1 MHRRAELV
9 MSSLRKALARDRAR
23 AKAIRPRL
31 HGGSIRRVYPD
42 AVRKAARRRSRK
54 N

>member
-1 MHRRAELV
+1 MP
-9 MSSLRKALARDRAR
+9 SLRKAQARDRKR
-23 AKAIRPRL
+23 EKAQRPKL

-42 AVRKAARRRSRK
+42 AIKKALRPRRRRRGFDP

>member
-1 MHRRAELV
+1 MP
-9 MSSLRKALARDRAR
+9 SLRKARARDRQR
-23 AKAIRPRL
+23 EKAVLPKQ

-42 AVRKAARRRSRK
+42 AVRKRNHRRRGRR